1 MSLKTSDEHM
11 KVAKVQVKTVP
22 HEGKK
27 LPFGIFSFRVVVDAS
42 KESLLHEAFSNLHSH
57 LRETGRGF
65 HKSGG
70 SVSVE
75 FRCQGAIRKTKIIE
89 HFISMLKDC
98 KIQHSID
105 GKFEG

>member
-1 MSLKTSDEHM
+1 MEKVKVKNKTR
-11 KVAKVQVKTVP
+11 P
-22 HEGKK
+22 HQGKR
-27 LPFGIFSFRVVVDAS
+27 LPFGIFSFRVTVDAS
-42 KESLLHEAFSNLHSH
+42 RESLLHEAFSNLHSH

>member
-11 KVAKVQVKTVP
+11 KVAKVKVKTVP

-42 KESLLHEAFSNLHSH
+42 KESLLHEAFSKLHCY
-57 LRETGRGF
+57 LRETSRGF
-65 HKSGG
+65 HKSNSGI
-70 SVSVE
+70 SLE

-89 HFISMLKDC
+89 HFISVLKDC

>member
-1 MSLKTSDEHM
+1 MSLKISDENM
-11 KVAKVQVKTVP
+11 KEAKVKVKTVP
-22 HEGKK
+22 HEGKR

-42 KESLLHEAFSNLHSH
+42 KESLLHEAFSKLHCY
-57 LRETGRGF
+57 LRETSRGF
-65 HKSGG
+65 HKSNSGI
-70 SVSVE
+70 SLE

-89 HFISMLKDC
+89 HFISVLKDC

>member
-11 KVAKVQVKTVP
+11 KVAKVKVKTVP

-42 KESLLHEAFSNLHSH
+42 KESLLHEAFSKLHCY
-57 LRETGRGF
+57 LRETSRGF
-65 HKSGG
+65 HKSNSGI
-70 SVSVE
+70 SLE